1 MWNCHYFRLGLG
13 FSFSVL
19 TRRMGRYIPAFRFSL
34 PSVVLVVRAER
45 MDNLR
50 LNTNIYASY
59 HK

>member
-1 MWNCHYFRLGLG
+1 MWNCHYFRLGFG
-13 FSFSVL
+13 FSLSVL
-19 TRRMGRYIPAFRFSL
+19 TRRMGGYIPAFRFSL

-45 MDNLR
+45 MDNLC